1 MEKIVCI
8 AALFICASASL
19 AQAQTSSVYQFP
31 ITHKQDYS
39 KTATETTL
47 NFTKNSKLQYGLGI
61 AFTYPAAQAEAS
73 RPYSDEAAKTTFT
86 TSAFLNYRISPSY
99 SLASSIKYI
108 NGNETAMLLS
118 LEARKVNVFSRK
130 HRLTTM
136 LNVNWSNQ
144 TNPSQDL
151 WLARDRQ
158 YMKGLELNNNRGNQ
172 TALGFGA
179 KWNWEIDTNW
189 SLATGINANLRLNGT
204 EKNLFTT
211 QRAPVTIFSVAT
223 YRF

>member
-1 MEKIVCI
+1 MKKIVCF
-8 AALFICASASL
+8 AALLTSVSASL
-19 AQAQTSSVYQFP
+19 AQAQASANYQFP
-31 ITHKQDYS
+31 ITPKQDFN
-39 KTATETTL
+39 ATEATL
-47 NFTKNSKLQYGLGI
+47 KLSKNSKLQYGLGI
-61 AFTYPAAQAEAS
+61 TLTYPIVQAEAG
-73 RPYSDEAAKTTFT
+73 RLYNDEAAKTSFT
-86 TSAFLNYRISPSY
+86 TSAFLNFRISPSY
-99 SLASSIKYI
+99 SLGSSLKYI
-108 NGNETAMLLS
+108 SGNENAMQLS

-144 TNPSQDL
+144 SNPYRDL
-151 WLARDRQ
+151 WSARDRQ
-158 YMKGLELNNNRGNQ
+158 YTKVSELNSHRGNQ

-189 SLATGINANLRLNGT
+189 SLATGINGNLRLNGA

-211 QRAPVTIFSVAT
+211 QRAPVTVFSVAT